1 LKKFWQKYALL
12 IIVTA
17 VIILIDQATK
27 LWIRNN
33 LALGET
39 HCLID
44 GICEQVR
51 FLHWYNTGIAFGL
64 FQGNSLLFSVTS
76 IIIVVIIFVFYIQI
90 PQQEWLLRLALAFET
105 GGALGNFIDRITLG
119 HVTDFVAVGKFP
131 IFNVADA
138 SINIGVALMLLSIVL
153 EEIKDRRKKKAK
165 ELASDESVPE
175 ISQEHDPES
184 VIE

>member
-27 LWIRNN
+27 LWVRNN

-39 HCLID
+39 YCIID

-64 FQGNSLLFSVTS
+64 FQGNSILFSITS
-76 IIIVVIIFVFYIQI
+76 IIIVVVIFVFYNQI
-90 PQQEWLLRLALAFET
+90 PQNEWLLRLALAFET
-105 GGALGNFIDRITLG
+105 GGALGNFIDRVLLG
-119 HVTDFVAVGKFP
+119 HVTDFVAIGKFP

-138 SINIGVALMLLSIVL
+138 CINIGVALMFLSILL
-153 EEIKDRRKKKAK
+153 EEVKERRKKKAAG
-165 ELASDESVPE
+165 LASAESMPVTNQENEPE
-175 ISQEHDPES
+175 PDVE
-184 VIE
+184 